1 MSVEEPRDRRT
12 PGVKEPRDSQKIPLN
27 VPEGFWQ
34 RCPSCATIIR
44 QTALEAQAHVCID
57 CGHHFRISAMRRM
70 EIVVDEGSF
79 VERDAKLRAKDT
91 LKFFD
96 SKPYKDRLR
105 AAEAKT
111 GLCDAFISGSATIL
125 GKPVEIGSFE
135 FAFMGGSMGT
145 VVGEKV
151 TRLFERALKNH
162 CPAIV
167 FHASGGARMQEG
179 LLSLMQMA
187 KTINTLQKLREVG
200 VPYISVLT
208 DPTTGGVAASFAMQG
223 DVQIAEPSAL
233 VGFAGPRV
241 IAQTIN
247 QQLPPNF
254 QRSEFLL
261 EHGMIDKIVPRNDLR
276 EYLSRIMTMLHR

>member
-1 MSVEEPRDRRT
+1 MSQTQKDRKT
-12 PGVKEPRDSQKIPLN
+12 PGVKQPLDSQKVPLN

-34 RCPSCATIIR
+34 KCPSCAAVIR
-44 QTALEAQAHVCID
+44 QSALDAQCMVCID
-57 CGHHFRISAMRRM
+57 CGHHFRALAHKRI
-70 EIVVDEGSF
+70 EFLVDKDSF
-79 VERDAKLRAKDT
+79 VERDVDLRAKDT

-96 SKPYKDRLR
+96 SKPYKVRLQ

-111 GLCDAFISGSATIL
+111 GLRDAFVWGSGTIE
-125 GKPVEIGSFE
+125 GMPVEVGSFE
-135 FAFMGGSMGT
+135 FSFMGGSMGT

-151 TRLFERALKNH
+151 TRLFERAAKYGH
-162 CPAIV
+162 PAIV
-167 FHASGGARMQEG
+167 FHSSGGARMQEG

-187 KTINTLQKLREVG
+187 KTINTLQKLREKG

-223 DVQIAEPSAL
+223 DVHIAEPGAL

-247 QQLPPNF
+247 QQLPENF
-254 QRSEFLL
+254 QRAEFLL
-261 EHGMIDKIVPRNDLR
+261 EHGMIDKIIPRPELR
-276 EYLSRIMTMLHR
+276 AHLARLLKMLRP